1 MDAGARV
8 ALAELA
14 PSVVRFT
21 RSLIGHVQM
30 RSLQPLA
37 ALLLRGQAAFEGA
50 ADDRGT
56 LGRKGGRA
64 GPYGLLDL
72 GHQTGGVGG
81 RLSTSP
87 GNSPFPSRSCVR
99 PSSSVRPRGPMGS
112 ELPTPTMRASSIPV
126 LALVALGPL
135 VDVHRDDAHGGALPA
150 PLVGIAHQ
158 EAVGEVLSVRVL
170 GGGDRGNSGSAHGHS
185 DRDGP
190 PIAGNCETE
199 HAIGRLESTGGAG
212 LLLLLLTL
220 VLTTGSL
227 AQDVLGGE
235 GLRFASCGPGF
246 ERDSNICRSA
256 GRSTTAARKQ
266 LARPTKATSP
276 MEFNPG

>member
-1 MDAGARV
+1 
-8 ALAELA
+8 
-14 PSVVRFT
+14 
-21 RSLIGHVQM
+21 
-30 RSLQPLA
+30 
-37 ALLLRGQAAFEGA
+37 
-50 ADDRGT
+50 
-56 LGRKGGRA
+56 
-64 GPYGLLDL
+64 
-72 GHQTGGVGG
+72 
-81 RLSTSP
+81 
-87 GNSPFPSRSCVR
+87 
-99 PSSSVRPRGPMGS
+99 MGS
-112 ELPTPTMRASSIPV
+112 ELPKPTMRASSIPV

-158 EAVGEVLSVRVL
+158 EAVGEVLSVGVL
-170 GGGDRGNSGSAHGHS
+170 VMVVGIAAIRGLLMDIHS

-220 VLTTGSL
+220 ALTTGSL